1 MGTASLVIGIVCVVL
16 SLFPVIG
23 LLALLPAVLGF
34 ILGIVDVAIKIRK
47 NVSKGHGIAGIV
59 LNSTALLFIVI
70 WSILVMI
77 GFALSDDDFSEIREQ
92 VRSGII
98 ERVKCEE
105 PEEKTV
111 CPEPE
116 QGNEPEHV
124 MDKL

>member
-16 SLFPVIG
+16 SLCPVIG

-34 ILGIVDVAIKIRK
+34 VLGIVDVVFKVRK

-77 GFALSDDDFSEIREQ
+77 GFALSDDDFAEIREQ

-98 ERVKCEE
+98 ERVKCEK
-105 PEEKTV
+105 PEEKAV

-116 QGNEPEHV
+116 YEKEPKHL
-124 MDKL
+124 MDSL